1 MITPTTHETT
11 YMKKFVLITACLFTA
26 FFSLQSLASDKP
38 EHFKGLVPK
47 NIEEAVNNFSEYNAR
62 LAKIIEQKK
71 LSPEDM
77 HTVHQLTYT
86 IENSLIML
94 STQLGSLSESL
105 EAVHIASEHAD
116 PKTVLEQGKSYIDTA
131 KKIIQ

>member
-1 MITPTTHETT
+1 
-11 YMKKFVLITACLFTA
+11 MKKIALISAYVLTTLFS
-26 FFSLQSLASDKP
+26 FQSMASEKP

-47 NIEEAVNNFSEYNAR
+47 TIEEAVSNFSEYNTK
-62 LAKIIEQKK
+62 LANIIAQKN

-77 HTVHQLTYT
+77 NTVHELTYT
-86 IENSLIML
+86 IENALGML
-94 STQLGSLSESL
+94 STELGSLAESL

-116 PKTVLEQGKSYIDTA
+116 PKTVQEQGMRYIDTA